1 MLVDKK
7 CIVDIFFPAK
17 NIFFPC
23 INPAHRPHRSLC
35 TSSCLFI
42 RSSSRSKLK
51 AWTLTAL
58 GKSDEP
64 GYPLVLKSGNLK
76 KKRLVVDVPLFV
88 QAKVEMIKKCQVMWV
103 RVDYRRAFRKIF
115 SGKTHA
121 KSDPEEW
128 SPWRYIWN
136 SQWLGQN
143 WTSGTP
149 VRPISIHSLEAKS
162 TRN

>member
-1 MLVDKK
+1 MHSGY
-7 CIVDIFFPAK
+7 IFSSQEY
-17 NIFFPC
+17 IF
-23 INPAHRPHRSLC
+23 SLHQPSPS
-35 TSSCLFI
+35 TASIPLHLLLSLHPVFI
-42 RSSSRSKLK
+42 SLK
-51 AWTLTAL
+51 AQGLNTDGL
-58 GKSDEP
+58 GKKWWTGLP
-64 GYPLVLKSGNLK
+64 FGTQKWQLK
-76 KKRLVVDVPLFV
+76 KKTTCSWCSIICPGKSGDD
-88 QAKVEMIKKCQVMWV
+88 KKCQVMWV

>member
-76 KKRLVVDVPLFV
+76 KTTCSWCSIICPGKSGDD
-88 QAKVEMIKKCQVMWV
+88 KKCQVMWV